1 MIIPWDVLLRIVE
14 QQGIVAALL
23 LIMILQQV
31 NMNSR
36 LLNKI
41 CALENFI
48 MECYKNEMIKDNPS
62 GTWVK
67 K

>member
-23 LIMILQQV
+23 LIMIWQQCD
-31 NMNSR
+31 MNSR

-41 CALENFI
+41 CSLEDFI

>member
-1 MIIPWDVLLRIVE
+1 MIVPWDVLSKVIE

-23 LIMILQQV
+23 LYMICQQS
-31 NMNSR
+31 NMSNR
-36 LLNKI
+36 LLTKI
-41 CALENFI
+41 CTLEEFI
-48 MECYKNEMIKDNPS
+48 MECYKNEMIKDNPT

>member
-1 MIIPWDVLLRIVE
+1 MNIPWDVLLRIVE

-41 CALENFI
+41 CSLEEFI
-48 MECYKNEMIKDNPS
+48 MECYKNEMIKDNPT